1 MKSQLGLSMC
11 FLRESRRCQVS
22 KCCLHIVISSM
33 LLAMFF
39 RTAGADELADRDSV
53 ALQIGQGRD
62 LHVHQTLGD
71 DSRDGVAG
79 PVRTI
84 ARAIRLTQPGDTI
97 HLTPGTWYESADLTN
112 KHGQPERSITLD
124 GHGAILDGSEL
135 VVAADWEELGD
146 GLFRKSKLMKRM
158 DDAIIG
164 RWFFLWD
171 GRMNRM
177 GRTSKGPSKP
187 LKEPEKL
194 QDNEWTYAKAEDAFY
209 IRLPKNQTLSDA
221 NIRYPARSS
230 AVVQSVSGS
239 HLVVRNITGTHV
251 YNDGFNIHGAQ
262 RNMVFENIAAIE
274 CGDDGFSAHEDAECR
289 ITGFTSIGNSTGLC
303 DTVSSV
309 THYKNVFIKDCH
321 GYDIYFIGDSPHSM
335 ENVLVESSAARPVT
349 IARHTDR
356 PQNGPGTATLKNVHI
371 RRVVPT
377 PGEVR
382 VSMGAKLELE
392 GCTLLSINV
401 MVTPGGEVNLHRTVL
416 AGDSGPDVLLF
427 PNTIWLGSHNFYD
440 LGSLRVAQTGFR
452 PKTFSDFQRLLGTEK
467 ESVWVSEPD
476 RNLPADLGASEVA
489 LRKLLL
495 RE

>member
-1 MKSQLGLSMC
+1 MKSQLGLSIR
-11 FLRESRRCQVS
+11 FLRTPSRCPLLEIGLRLV
-22 KCCLHIVISSM
+22 VSSM
-33 LLAMFF
+33 LVGLVF
-39 RTAGADELADRDSV
+39 RTAGADELAQRES
-53 ALQIGQGRD
+53 AAPQTGQGRD
-62 LHVHQTLGD
+62 LHVHQTKGD
-71 DSRDGVAG
+71 DSRDGVVG
-79 PVRTI
+79 PVQTI
-84 ARAIRLTQPGDTI
+84 ARAIRLAKPGDTI
-97 HLTPGTWYESADLTN
+97 HLTPGTWYENADLTN
-112 KHGQPERSITLD
+112 KHGELDKPITLD
-124 GHGAILDGSEL
+124 GHGAILDGCEPI
-135 VVAADWEELGD
+135 VAAEWEELGD
-146 GLFRKSKLMKRM
+146 GLFRKTKLMKRM
-158 DDAIIG
+158 DDAILG

-171 GRMNRM
+171 GKMNLM
-177 GRTSKGPSKP
+177 GRTSKGPSEP
-187 LKEPEKL
+187 LKEPAIL
-194 QDNEWTYAKAEDAFY
+194 QDNEWTYVKAEDAFY
-209 IRLPKNQTLSDA
+209 IRLPKDQTLVDA

-230 AVVQSVSGS
+230 AVIQSVSGS

-251 YNDGFNIHGAQ
+251 YNDGFNIHGSQ
-262 RNMVFENIAAIE
+262 RNMVFKNIAAIE

-349 IARHTDR
+349 IARHTDW

-382 VSMGAKLELE
+382 VSMGAKLNLE
-392 GCTLLSINV
+392 GCTLLGINV
-401 MVTPGGEVNLHRTVL
+401 MVTPGGEVNLQRTVL
-416 AGDSGPDVLLF
+416 AGDRKPDVLLF

-452 PKTFSDFQRLLGTEK
+452 SKTFPDFQRLLGTEK

-476 RNLPADLGASEVA
+476 HNPPADLGASEPA
-489 LRKLLL
+489 LRRLL
-495 RE
+495 RRE